1 MTSKESIAM
10 VVRGSS
16 ISKFLIVAAV
26 LGMVIFAAGCVQKQT
41 DGGMAVTTITD
52 MAGRNVTIP
61 AEVNRVLCTSPP
73 TTMIVYML
81 SPDKLAGWNFKPND
95 QYVPSKYKDLPV
107 VGGWFGTKTGNY
119 ENFIS
124 MHPDIVLEG
133 FNVQGDFRS
142 TINERQQKLSGIPV
156 VGVDN
161 TVNATEYEAPIRF
174 IGDLLGEEEQ
184 AAELISFYNRVL
196 DEVNTAASRIPE
208 SEKRGVY
215 YAEGPKGLMTDPK
228 GSQHSQLIELC
239 GGVNV
244 AQCPIKKGY
253 GRAEVSIEQVLN
265 WDPDVII
272 AGDPTFYEKIYS
284 NPLWQNITAVKNHD
298 VYLTPLSPFC
308 WFDRPP
314 SVNRIIGIPWTAKM
328 LYPEKFGDMDLNS
341 LTKEFYSKFYHC
353 ALSDEEVYE
362 ILHPHK
368 EISPT

>member
-1 MTSKESIAM
+1 MNKKLKILALVVAVAVVASIGAWYVSQQDTEPTTKET
-10 VVRGSS
+10 R
-16 ISKFLIVAAV
+16 
-26 LGMVIFAAGCVQKQT
+26 
-41 DGGMAVTTITD
+41 TITD
-52 MAGRNVTIP
+52 MAGRTVEIP
-61 AEVNRVLCTSPP
+61 AEVNSVLCTSPP

-81 SPDKLAGWNFKPND
+81 SPDKLSGWNFKPND

-133 FNVQGDFRS
+133 FNTQGDFRS

-184 AAELISFYNRVL
+184 AAELISFYNRVR
-196 DEVNTAASRIPE
+196 DEVNTVASRIPE

-314 SVNRIIGIPWTAKM
+314 GVNRIIGIPWTAKM
-328 LYPEKFGDMDLNS
+328 LYPEKFGDMDLSS
-341 LTKEFYSKFYHC
+341 LTKEFYSKFYHYD
-353 ALSDEEVYE
+353 LSDEEVYE